1 MVTFLITTERKA
13 VNMRL
18 SGMMWK
24 GTIVLQ
30 GGNSRG
36 QSLWQLFLF
45 YYALSI
51 SQHASYVHFKNIC
64 IMYITFWNVSTDC
77 CCEWQDGTFCSF
89 FIIFIKLLEN
99 VQSSLTFFLYDKIIL
114 RERTLKKNSFL
125 SLENVKDKPPPYRQ
139 ERRQGGGFAM
149 HKLIIR

>member
-1 MVTFLITTERKA
+1 M
-13 VNMRL
+13 
-18 SGMMWK
+18 
-24 GTIVLQ
+24 
-30 GGNSRG
+30 
-36 QSLWQLFLF
+36 WQLFLF

-64 IMYITFWNVSTDC
+64 IMYITLWNVSTDC

-114 RERTLKKNSFL
+114 REKLLDALEGIDNAPSYFGLSELEKDIYRTMFKS
-125 SLENVKDKPPPYRQ
+125 VQ
-139 ERRQGGGFAM
+139 ER
-149 HKLIIR
+149 

>member
-1 MVTFLITTERKA
+1 M
-13 VNMRL
+13 
-18 SGMMWK
+18 
-24 GTIVLQ
+24 
-30 GGNSRG
+30 
-36 QSLWQLFLF
+36 WQLFLF

-64 IMYITFWNVSTDC
+64 IMYITLWNVSTDC

-149 HKLIIR
+149 HKLIIRKNMDIFYGLR